1 MPIQAAFD
9 SKDFNSMQ
17 IIMRI
22 VDESR
27 ILKEYTMW
35 GLITNHYKS
44 RW

>member
-17 IIMRI
+17 IIMRR

-27 ILKEYTMW
+27 ILKEYKMW
-35 GLITNHYKS
+35 LRSNYQSLQI
-44 RW
+44 